1 VENMT
6 DSNLRQEGGNQ
17 PELESWR
24 GSEND
29 PLDCELDAALARY
42 TAVEPRTGL
51 EQRILANLESAQE
64 RAAARVWWRWPA
76 LAAVAAVIVIAVS
89 LAWKSGRTVQK
100 VTVHPPSTIRRT
112 KDDGT
117 QAANRGGSGPIHP
130 HPAPSGIRLKPHPVS
145 DSATSIASAS
155 APKLEQFPSPHPLS
169 EQEGILAGYITKYP
183 ENAALIAQARTEAL
197 QEDIAEQAEEAARA
211 GHEDSQQRNK

>member
-1 VENMT
+1 MT

-51 EQRILANLESAQE
+51 EQRILANLESAKE

-76 LAAVAAVIVIAVS
+76 LTAVAAVIVIAVS
-89 LAWKSGRTVQK
+89 IAWKSGRPVQK
-100 VTVHPPSTIRRT
+100 VTVHPPSTIRGT
-112 KDDGT
+112 KDAGT
-117 QAANRGGSGPIHP
+117 QVANRGGSGPIHL
-130 HPAPSGIRLKPHPVS
+130 HPAPSDIRLKPHPVS
-145 DSATSIASAS
+145 HSATSIAFA
-155 APKLEQFPSPHPLS
+155 APKLEQFPSPRPLS
-169 EQEGILAGYITKYP
+169 EQEGILAGYIAKYP